1 MKFAPVKTPLVVK
14 KMFPNYVWDIAT
26 DEQIIYLTFDDGP
39 TPEIT
44 EWTLKTLDEFNAKA
58 TFFCI
63 GNNVEKHPEIFQQIL
78 NDGHSIGNHTHN
90 HIKGWKTSTEDYVAN
105 VLKAQEVMSSEFR
118 VQSSEFNEKSDSKI
132 SNLFRPPYGQLKNKQ
147 GKALRKLGYNIIM
160 WDVIAFDWEAAI
172 SSEKCLNNVLT
183 KTENGSIVVFHD
195 SVKTS
200 KHLQFVLPKV
210 LEYFSEKGFVFKAIE

>member
-14 KMFPNYVWDIAT
+14 KMFPNYVWDMAT

-39 TPEIT
+39 TPDIS
-44 EWTLKTLDEFNAKA
+44 EWTLNTLEAFNAKA

-63 GNNVEKHPEIFQQIL
+63 GNNIEKHPEIFQQIL
-78 NDGHSIGNHTHN
+78 KKGHSIGNHTHN
-90 HIKGWKTSTEDYVAN
+90 HMKGWKTSTEDYVAN
-105 VLKAQEVMSSEFR
+105 VLKAEQVLSSEFR
-118 VQSSEFNEKSDSKI
+118 VQSSVIHNQQSII

-195 SVKTS
+195 SVKAS
-200 KHLQFVLPKV
+200 KHLQYALPKV
-210 LEYFSEKGFVFKAIE
+210 LHYFSEKGFVFRAIE

>member
-1 MKFAPVKTPLVVK
+1 MRFAPVKTPLVVK
-14 KMFPNYVWDIAT
+14 KMFPNYVWDITT

-39 TPEIT
+39 TLEIT
-44 EWTLKTLDEFNAKA
+44 EWTLKTLEEFNAKA

-63 GNNVEKHPEIFQQIL
+63 GNNIEKHPEIFQQIL
-78 NDGHSIGNHTHN
+78 KKGHSIGNHTHN

-118 VQSSEFNEKSDSKI
+118 IQNSEFKV
-132 SNLFRPPYGQLKNKQ
+132 NLFRPPYGQLKNKQ

-160 WDVIAFDWEAAI
+160 WDVIAFDWEAEI

-195 SVKTS
+195 SVKAS
-200 KHLQFVLPKV
+200 KHLQYALPKV
-210 LEYFSEKGFVFKAIE
+210 LAYFSEKGFVFKAIE

>member
-1 MKFAPVKTPLVVK
+1 
-14 KMFPNYVWDIAT
+14 
-26 DEQIIYLTFDDGP
+26 
-39 TPEIT
+39 
-44 EWTLKTLDEFNAKA
+44 
-58 TFFCI
+58 
-63 GNNVEKHPEIFQQIL
+63 
-78 NDGHSIGNHTHN
+78 
-90 HIKGWKTSTEDYVAN
+90 
-105 VLKAQEVMSSEFR
+105 
-118 VQSSEFNEKSDSKI
+118 
-132 SNLFRPPYGQLKNKQ
+132 
-147 GKALRKLGYNIIM
+147 M